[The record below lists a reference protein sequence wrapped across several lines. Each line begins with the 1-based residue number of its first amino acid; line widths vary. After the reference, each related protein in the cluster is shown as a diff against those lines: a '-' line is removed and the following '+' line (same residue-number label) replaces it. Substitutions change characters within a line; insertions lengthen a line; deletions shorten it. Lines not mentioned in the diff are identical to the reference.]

1 MGDFLRRLF
10 DSDFM
15 PHGSCWGWE
24 PWVVWSNVLS
34 DSAIFFS
41 YLVIGGTLLRVAA
54 RRADVVSNLVLVL
67 FGAFIVSCGCTH
79 AMEVYN
85 TWHGLF
91 RLSGLTKAVT
101 ALISLAAVVPLM
113 RILPKLLAAPP
124 LTEVLAMDAALSAEQ
139 REKHRVEGQ
148 LRETQDRFQLLVGGI
163 KDYAIY
169 LLDAQGRITS
179 WNPGAERITGYAEH
193 EILGQPCSRF
203 FLEADLAAGL
213 PAEVLRKAAEYGR
226 FEDEGWRVRK
236 DGSRFLAN
244 GVITA
249 FYDGQGL
256 VQGFAKVTRDIT
268 EQRANQAALQNLAE
282 SLEDKVKAQVQ
293 ELRESEAKLQGFI
306 RHASAAIAFK
316 GLDGRFLL
324 INPRMEARLAR
335 PARAILG
342 KRNEDLFEPEVCA
355 RIREGDQRVLR
366 LRRDIQMEEPWPH
379 ADGTIHQYLTHKF
392 PLVDATGQCWGLG
405 VISTDITERKQA
417 DRALL
422 QSQKLESLGVLAG
435 GLAHDFNNL
444 LGAML
449 GNVELALAETT
460 LAQARPCLETVKGL
474 MDKASGLLRQMLAYA
489 GQGQA
494 SVHPLDLNQ
503 LVTEMTQLLASSTSK
518 KARIRLDLH
527 PHPLLITADTAQLQQ
542 VVMNLVINASE
553 ALGEQNGLITIA
565 TRPADLTQG
574 EIDAGYEGQ
583 PLRPG
588 PHVSLEVT
596 DNGSGMTPD
605 VLRKIFDPFFSTKFA
620 GRGLGLAALHG
631 VVRSHHGGIRVT
643 SEPGRGSTFKLLFPA
658 VEGQPPAPAPEA
670 AAPGPPA
677 GGEGRGATAGVDRL
691 GATVLV
697 VDDEDGM
704 RAVVV
709 KALARA
715 GMRTLEARD
724 GMEALALFRQH
735 RDRIRIILMD
745 LTMPNM
751 DGEEACR
758 ELRREGAEVPVLLTS
773 GFNETEALRRFHGL
787 GLAGFIQK
795 PFGLGRL
802 VEAVRR
808 ALSA

>member
-1 MGDFLRRLF
+1 MGDFLRRLL

-15 PHGSCWGWE
+15 PHGACWGWE
-24 PWVVWSNVLS
+24 PWVVWTNVLA
-34 DSAIFFS
+34 DSAIFIC
-41 YLVIGGTLLRVAA
+41 YLVIGGTLLRVSAH
-54 RRADVVSNLVLVL
+54 RRDVVSNLVLVL

-101 ALISLAAVVPLM
+101 AGISLAAVVPLM

-124 LTEVLAMDAALSAEQ
+124 LTEVLAMNTALSAEQ
-139 REKHRVEGQ
+139 LEKLRVEGH
-148 LRETQDRFQLLVGGI
+148 LRETEHRFQLLVGGI

-179 WNPGAERITGYAEH
+179 WNPGAERITGYGER
-193 EILGQPCSRF
+193 EILGQRYSRF
-203 FLEADLAAGL
+203 FLEADVAAGL
-213 PAEVLRKAAEYGR
+213 PDEILAKAAEHGR

-244 GVITA
+244 GVLTA
-249 FYDGQGL
+249 FYDGRGF
-256 VQGFAKVTRDIT
+256 VQGFAKITRDVT
-268 EQRANQAALQNLAE
+268 EQHATQAALQNLAE
-282 SLEDKVKAQVQ
+282 SLEDKVEAQVQ
-293 ELRESEAKLQGFI
+293 ELRESEARLQGFI

-324 INPRMEARLAR
+324 INPRMEARIGR
-335 PARAILG
+335 PARDILG
-342 KRNEDLFEPEVCA
+342 RSNEELFSPEVCA
-355 RIREGDQRVLR
+355 RVREWDQRVLR
-366 LRRDIQMEEPWPH
+366 GRQDIQAEEPWTH

-405 VISTDITERKQA
+405 VIATDITERKQA

-449 GNVELALAETT
+449 GNVELALTETS
-460 LAQARPCLETVKGL
+460 LPLARPRLETVKGL
-474 MDKASGLLRQMLAYA
+474 MAKASDLLRQMLAYA
-489 GQGQA
+489 GQGQT
-494 SVHPLDLNQ
+494 SVRPLDLNQ
-503 LVTEMTQLLASSTSK
+503 LVSEMTQLLASSTSK
-518 KARIRLDLH
+518 KAQIRLDLH
-527 PHPLLITADTAQLQQ
+527 PRPLLITADSAQLQQ

-553 ALGEQNGLITIA
+553 SLGEQNGLITIA
-565 TRPADLTQG
+565 TRPAELAQG

-605 VLRKIFDPFFSTKFA
+605 VLRRIFDPFFTTKFT

-631 VVRSHHGGIRVT
+631 IVRSHQGGIRVT

-658 VEGQPPAPAPEA
+658 VDGQTPANPAEAGAPAP
-670 AAPGPPA
+670 PA
-677 GGEGRGATAGVDRL
+677 GTDGR

-697 VDDEDGM
+697 VDDEDEM

-709 KALARA
+709 TALTRA
-715 GMRTLEARD
+715 GMRTLQARD
-724 GMEALALFRQH
+724 GLEALALFQQH

-758 ELRREGAEVPVLLTS
+758 ELRRQGAEVPVLLTS
-773 GFNETEALRRFHGL
+773 GFNETEALYRFQGL
-787 GLAGFIQK
+787 GLAGFLQK

-802 VEAVRR
+802 VEVVRG